1 MVGDVIGVRL
11 IIEHEDEAAL
21 RDRHAVFFP
30 VRDEVVARLHG
41 LVAVGADDR
50 RKGDE
55 ILVAQERV
63 GGVQIADL
71 GGVAVEIGV
80 VDVQRRFVAVLV
92 VVRFL
97 RQIGVCRPE
106 RELPAVRFGGGEDC
120 GQTGKQRGRAEE
132 QEKSFAF
139 AHRNN
144 VLPFVGL

>member
-1 MVGDVIGVRL
+1 M
-11 IIEHEDEAAL
+11 
-21 RDRHAVFFP
+21 
-30 VRDEVVARLHG
+30 
-41 LVAVGADDR
+41 
-50 RKGDE
+50 
-55 ILVAQERV
+55 
-63 GGVQIADL
+63 QIADL

-120 GQTGKQRGRAEE
+120 GQAGKQRGRAEE
-132 QEKSFAF
+132 QEQSFAF

-144 VLPFVGL
+144 VLPLLDYTRIITFDCVFVNTFSKYSVPVRRGRRKTENATDG